1 MPNTI
6 AESFRYFIQ
15 FYFSLVHDL
24 SLSLSHTHI
33 EGSLLHIS
41 GSRPLSLCMIFLFS
55 LHDFYFSQTGR
66 EESLQWLERHQ
77 SWTIMVSP
85 IPARRTIS
93 MAGHGLL
100 RQKVWA
106 KSVMEVSTVGATT
119 RSPVTTVQ
127 TQASVPSSCCWATCC
142 EILMSFFGVLIK
154 LLWSFDKF
162 DLGLCKFV
170 VRVWWFSV
178 IFW

>member
-15 FYFSLVHDL
+15 FYFSLAHSL
-24 SLSLSHTHI
+24 SLSLTHR
-33 EGSLLHIS
+33 G
-41 GSRPLSLCMIFLFS
+41 LSLTHLRVKASLS

-66 EESLQWLERHQ
+66 GESLQWPERHR

-85 IPARRTIS
+85 ILARRTIS
-93 MAGHGLL
+93 VAGHGLL

-106 KSVMEVSTVGATT
+106 KSVMEVSIVGATS

-127 TQASVPSSCCWATCC
+127 TQASVPSSCCWAACC
-142 EILMSFFGVLIK
+142 EILMSFFGVLTK